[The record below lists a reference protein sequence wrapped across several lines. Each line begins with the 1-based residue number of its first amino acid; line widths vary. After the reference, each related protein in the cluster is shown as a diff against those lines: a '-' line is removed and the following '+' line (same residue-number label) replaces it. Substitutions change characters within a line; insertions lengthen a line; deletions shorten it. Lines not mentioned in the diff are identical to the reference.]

1 MSTSLS
7 KLVDSLSESSKKEC
21 KRYKDTKSNQYAI
34 LLGLKIINCIANKKN
49 VKKDGEN
56 Q

>member
-1 MSTSLS
+1 MQ
-7 KLVDSLSESSKKEC
+7 KIQG
-21 KRYKDTKSNQYAI
+21 RKSNQYAI